1 MRGTAR
7 WVLAA
12 AALGLAMCGATAA
25 VAGDRIDGP
34 HRAYV
39 AGPWGQIH
47 VRIDG
52 PARGPV
58 VILMHKMVWSSV
70 EFARAQPALARRGVR
85 SVAIDLPG
93 YGLSDAPGSEPSADQ
108 YADAI
113 LPVLKALGIRRPVLL
128 GANTGATLVAAF
140 ALRHPDRARAIILD
154 GPPVFPPEALPGLL
168 AEPEFDRTARPGGAE
183 FVARWHELDAMG
195 KGALEPETIRTGL
208 MQFFAAGPNYLWGHQ
223 AIFKYPLGEALGRV
237 RRPVA
242 LLTYP
247 GDQLRAQSL
256 ALKRQ
261 HPEFTLIETPF
272 PRMMADFQD
281 AETWANAVADYVL
294 AAER

>member
-1 MRGTAR
+1 MAVATLL
-7 WVLAA
+7 LAA
-12 AALGLAMCGATAA
+12 SAERLSAQ
-25 VAGDRIDGP
+25 DRIDGP

-39 AGPWGQIH
+39 TGPWGQIH
-47 VRIDG
+47 LRIDG

-58 VILMHKMVWSSV
+58 VILMHKMVWSSI
-70 EFARAQPALARRGVR
+70 EFSRAQPFLAQRGVR

-93 YGLSDAPGSEPSADQ
+93 YGLSDAPTEEPTADQ
-108 YADAI
+108 YADVI

-128 GANTGATLVAAF
+128 GTNTGATIVTAF
-140 ALRHPDRARAIILD
+140 ALRHPGDARAIILD
-154 GPPVFPPEALPGLL
+154 GPPVFPPEALPALV

-183 FVARWHELDAMG
+183 FVARWNELDAMG

-223 AIFKYPLGEALGRV
+223 AIFKYPLGDALGQV
-237 RRPVA
+237 DRPVV

-247 GDQLRAQSL
+247 GDQLRDQSL
-256 ALKRQ
+256 ALKEKYP
-261 HPEFTLIETPF
+261 HFTLIDKPL

-281 AETWANAVADYVL
+281 PEAWANAVADYVL
-294 AAER
+294 AARKSSL